1 MTQTPAPTTAPA
13 SPAHDRPA
21 VSLGARSW
29 TLLAGATGIVSATA
43 TLGTAE
49 VVSLFLGGIGNP
61 ILAVGSLLIDLAPPA
76 LKTIMI
82 DLFDTAD
89 KFVLFILMGA
99 VVVVF
104 AVVAGIVESR
114 RPPFG
119 VVALGVVATVAI
131 LAAVTRA
138 DATPMAALP
147 TIVGAVV
154 GIVVLRVLIDR
165 LGAWRL
171 ARPRPASAAFG
182 TGTQFERRSF
192 LTVAI
197 TIGVVS
203 AAVGAGARFI
213 SAAARVVGEVRE
225 GIRLP
230 SSATPGPEITPAAS
244 LDVPGISPFI
254 TPNDDF
260 YRIDTALQVPSVDPA
275 TWTLRITGMVEND
288 IEIGFDELLALP
300 LQESIVTL
308 ACVSNEVGGS
318 LIGNAL
324 WLGYPIRELLAR
336 AVPMSGADML
346 LSTSVDGF
354 TASTPLDVLQDPG
367 TDALLAVGMNGEP
380 LPLDHGFPVRM
391 VVPGL
396 YGYVSATKWVTTL
409 EVTRFADKMGYW
421 TSRGWTARGP
431 IKISSRID
439 TPRDGFG
446 ADAGRVMLAG
456 VAWAQHTGIS
466 RVEVR
471 IDDGP
476 WQEAALAAAVTADSW
491 LQWSYAWDAQ
501 PGFHEVTVRA
511 TDSDGLVQTPDEAPP
526 APDGSTGLHR
536 IGIDIR

>member
-1 MTQTPAPTTAPA
+1 MTQTPTPATAPA
-13 SPAHDRPA
+13 STSGEQPTAN
-21 VSLGARSW
+21 LGARSSA
-29 TLLAGATGIVSATA
+29 LLAGASGIVSSAA
-43 TLGTAE
+43 TLATAE

-61 ILAVGSLLIDLAPPA
+61 ILGVGALLIDLAPPA
-76 LKTIMI
+76 LKKVMI

-89 KFVLFILMGA
+89 KLVLFILMGA
-99 VVVVF
+99 VVIVF
-104 AVVAGIVESR
+104 AVVAGILESR
-114 RPPFG
+114 RPPLG
-119 VVALGVVATVAI
+119 VIALGVVAAVAI
-131 LAAVTRA
+131 LASVTRA

-147 TIVGAVV
+147 TIAGAVV

-165 LGAWRL
+165 LGSWRF
-171 ARPRPASAAFG
+171 AKPRRASAAFG
-182 TGTQFERRSF
+182 TGIRFERRSF
-192 LTVAI
+192 LTAAI
-197 TIGVVS
+197 SVGVVS
-203 AAVGAGARFI
+203 AVVGAGARFV
-213 SAAARVVGEVRE
+213 SAAARVVSEVRE

-230 SSATPGPEITPAAS
+230 TATTPGPAIATAAT

-254 TPNDDF
+254 TPNEDF

-275 TWTLRITGMVEND
+275 TWTLKITGMVEND

-318 LIGNAL
+318 LVGNAL
-324 WLGYPIRELLAR
+324 WLGYPIRDLLAR
-336 AVPMSGADML
+336 AVPMAGADMV
-346 LSTSVDGF
+346 LSTGIDGF
-354 TASTPLDVLQDPG
+354 TASTPLDVLQDTA

-476 WQEAALAAAVTADSW
+476 WQEATLAAAVTADSW
-491 LQWSYAWDAQ
+491 LQWSHAWDAPQ
-501 PGFHEVTVRA
+501 GFHEVTVRA
-511 TDSDGLVQTPDEAPP
+511 TDSDGLVQTSDEAPP